1 MFRCLAKSRHHEKK
15 RYIYLFMYVFGNI
28 VTKFLGQNLQSHLIV
43 LAGQIVLYVVCV
55 AATSMC
61 QC

>member
-1 MFRCLAKSRHHEKK
+1 MRK
-15 RYIYLFMYVFGNI
+15 RGIYKYIYIYVFGNI